1 MGMIEYFFN
10 YEIQHYKD
18 RIISDCANH
27 GCYANIELI
36 ETICNMYKTSNLT
49 TYASCVEDNPFIHP
63 CMQKHILDIL
73 CRAIQKKNV
82 LTSICIRYLRK
93 RRSSYVT
100 TDLALNP
107 LSETNPKYLIDIMH
121 NYKKY
126 TFKLFDLANIIFNSL
141 TKSDENFFSNPL
153 VIKNPYT
160 NIKFS
165 VSNLYIIYFCMQK
178 RGLFIHP
185 LFTLFM
191 QENFNLA
198 LFSLKHEGLIKEY
211 IIDNTLHKETTNK
224 ICQELRTMFN
234 DLTIYNTYTMV
245 TEPILSGM
253 EVISNELLITFKP
266 LLYHYY
272 HSLFSMNSYYRQ
284 VEYNK
289 LIKKIIAFKNENP
302 LFIVTNTIN
311 VPITKVNYKH
321 ITIPRRPYNQLESL
335 LLIS

>member
-1 MGMIEYFFN
+1 MIDIFLK
-10 YEIQHYKD
+10 YEIQHHKETIL
-18 RIISDCANH
+18 RDCAQH

-36 ETICNMYKTSNLT
+36 ETICIMHNLSKLN
-49 TYASCVEDNPFIHP
+49 TYATYVEGNPFIHS
-63 CMQKHILDIL
+63 CTQKHILYIF
-73 CRAIQKKNV
+73 CNAIQKKNAI
-82 LTSICIRYLRK
+82 TSICVRYIRK

-121 NYKKY
+121 DYKKY
-126 TFKLFDLANIIFNSL
+126 TIKLFDLANIIFNSL
-141 TKSDENFFSNPL
+141 TKSDEHFFSSPL

-178 RGLFIHP
+178 RGLPIHP

-211 IIDNTLHKETTNK
+211 IIDNTIQKETKNE
-224 ICQELRTMFN
+224 ICQQLRTMFN
-234 DLTIYNTYTMV
+234 ELTVYNTYTILY
-245 TEPILSGM
+245 ESILSCDN
-253 EVISNELLITFKP
+253 VPPDVLFTFKP

-302 LFIVTNTIN
+302 LFEITNIIT

-321 ITIPRRPYNQLESL
+321 ITISRRPHSQIESL
-335 LLIS
+335 LLNL